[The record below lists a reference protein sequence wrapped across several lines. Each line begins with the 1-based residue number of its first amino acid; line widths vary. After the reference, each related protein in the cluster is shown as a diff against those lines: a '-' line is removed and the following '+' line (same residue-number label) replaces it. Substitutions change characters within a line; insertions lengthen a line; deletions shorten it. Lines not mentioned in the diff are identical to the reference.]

1 MFVPDDLSVDEEA
14 LHTTIRRQMLDH
26 RRPQSQTERQ
36 AVLAEADQ
44 VAAEMIQAARAE
56 TWEEEP
62 PVEPETENERWWAN
76 LRQEV
81 ANLDRS
87 WGSIEAVAAMEDEG
101 ASRSEWLPVGAHSP
115 PTVP

>member
-14 LHTTIRRQMLDH
+14 LHATIRRQMLDH

-36 AVLAEADQ
+36 AALTEADQ
-44 VAAEMIQAARAE
+44 VAAEMIRAARAE

-62 PVEPETENERWWAN
+62 PIEPETENERWWAN

-81 ANLDRS
+81 ASLDRS
-87 WGSIEAVAAMEDEG
+87 WGSIEDVAAMEGEG
-101 ASRSEWLPVGAHSP
+101 ASRGEWLPVRAPSP
-115 PTVP
+115 PAVP